1 MATTTKAPTL
11 QDRLDQLR
19 EQHGVPAA
27 SVAVL
32 RGEEID
38 AAASGILNLATGVEA
53 TADSLFQIGSITKVW
68 TATLV
73 MQLVD
78 EGRIELDATVRRY
91 LPGFRV
97 ADEEVSEAVT
107 IRHLL
112 THTSGIDGDH
122 FADTGRGEDALE
134 RYVETC
140 AELPQVHPL
149 GATMSYCNTGYT
161 VLGRV
166 LEAVTDTVWDDLLR
180 ARLVEPLELTHT
192 ATLPEDVLRFRAAIG
207 HIQPPGQELRPAPA
221 WGLPRTAGPA
231 GAICSTARELL
242 AFAELHLRD
251 GLGPAGKRL
260 LSEESARAMREPQ
273 VEVPTG
279 GIGESEAH
287 WGLGWSVYTWSGRT
301 VVGHDGG
308 TIGQAAFLR
317 VVPDSGAAVALL
329 TNGGD
334 PFGLYRDLCGELLA
348 EVAGVELPP
357 EPVPA
362 RVAARSGSRALR
374 RSLRPGR
381 SLARGRFEGRRPRR
395 DPDRH
400 RARLGDDARAGRD
413 AAGGSGS
420 RARSLP
426 RAASGAEG
434 RLAAGAV
441 HDACRRT
448 PLLPRRRQGDA
459 ALRLAALCPPD
470 LRVQARDEGLDA
482 ERPGVLGIVRVRQ
495 REQVREALGG

>member
-1 MATTTKAPTL
+1 MATTTTSTL
-11 QDRLDQLR
+11 QTRLDELR
-19 EQHGVPAA
+19 ERHGVPAA
-27 SVAVL
+27 SVGVL
-32 RGEEID
+32 AGEEIE
-38 AAASGILNLATGVEA
+38 AAASGILNLGTGVEA
-53 TADSLFQIGSITKVW
+53 TDDSLFQIGSITKVW

-78 EGRIELDATVRRY
+78 EGLIELEAPVRTY

-97 ADEEVSEAVT
+97 ADEAVSESVT

-122 FADTGRGEDALE
+122 FADTGRGDDALE
-134 RYVETC
+134 RYAETC
-140 AELPQVHPL
+140 AALLQVHPL

-166 LEAVTDTVWDDLLR
+166 LEVVTGAVWDDLLR
-180 ARLVEPLELTHT
+180 ERLVEPLGLTHT

-207 HIQPPGQELRPAPA
+207 HIQPGEELVPAPA

-231 GAICSTARELL
+231 GAICSTAAELL
-242 AFAELHLRD
+242 DFARLHLRD
-251 GLGPAGKRL
+251 GLARDGERL
-260 LSEESARAMREPQ
+260 LSEEAARAMREPQ

-317 VVPDSGAAVALL
+317 VVPDSGTAVALL

-348 EVAGVELPP
+348 ETAGVAMPP
-357 EPVPA
+357 EPVPLESPPA
-362 RVAARSGSRALR
+362 V
-374 RSLRPGR
+374 
-381 SLARGRFEGRRPRR
+381 
-395 DPDRH
+395 
-400 RARLGDDARAGRD
+400 D
-413 AAGGSGS
+413 AADYLGRYGREGAVLEVVERDGNLVAIQTVTGLGSEM
-420 RARSLP
+420 AP
-426 RAASGAEG
+426 EPVEMP
-434 RLAAGAV
+434 LAAF
-441 HDACRRT
+441 
-448 PLLPRRRQGDA
+448 
-459 ALRLAALCPPD
+459 
-470 LRVQARDEGLDA
+470 DA
-482 ERPGVLGIVRVRQ
+482 EREVFLAQHPALKGAWLPVRFTTLADGR
-495 REQVREALGG
+495 RCLHAGGRATPRVDD

>member
-1 MATTTKAPTL
+1 MATMSEMSTL
-11 QDRLDQLR
+11 QQRLEELR
-19 EQHGVPAA
+19 GRHGVPAA
-27 SVAVL
+27 SVGVL
-32 RGEEID
+32 RAGEVD
-38 AAASGILNLATGVEA
+38 VAASGILNLDTGVEA
-53 TADSLFQIGSITKVW
+53 TDDSLFQIGSISKVW

-78 EGRIELDATVRRY
+78 EGRIELDAPVRRY

-97 ADEEVSEAVT
+97 ADEAVSEAVT

-122 FADTGRGEDALE
+122 FADTGRGDDALE
-134 RYVETC
+134 RYVESC

-166 LEAVTDTVWDDLLR
+166 LEVVTDTVWDDLLR
-180 ARLVEPLELTHT
+180 TRLVEPLELTHT
-192 ATLPEDVLRFRAAIG
+192 VTLPEDVPRFRAAIG
-207 HIQPPGQELRPAPA
+207 HIQPPGHELRTASA
-221 WGLPRTAGPA
+221 WAIPRTAGPA
-231 GAICSTARELL
+231 GAICSTATELL
-242 AFAELHLRD
+242 AFAALHLAD
-251 GLGPAGKRL
+251 GLGPDGKRL

-279 GIGESEAH
+279 GIGESEVH
-287 WGLGWSVYTWSGRT
+287 WGLGWAVYTWSGRT

-334 PFGLYRDLCGELLA
+334 AYGLFRELCGELLA

-362 RVAARSGSRALR
+362 ASPPAVSTAEYV
-374 RSLRPGR
+374 GR
-381 SLARGRFEGRRPRR
+381 Y
-395 DPDRH
+395 D
-400 RARLGDDARAGRD
+400 RAGTSLEVVERD
-413 AAGGSGS
+413 GDLVVIQTVTGLGSEMTPEPVE
-420 RARSLP
+420 LP
-426 RAASGAEG
+426 
-434 RLAAGAV
+434 LA
-441 HDACRRT
+441 
-448 PLLPRRRQGDA
+448 PF
-459 ALRLAALCPPD
+459 
-470 LRVQARDEGLDA
+470 DA
-482 ERPGVLGIVRVRQ
+482 EREVFLAQHPALKGSWLPVRFTTLADGRRCFHV
-495 REQVREALGG
+495 GGRATPQTD

>member
-1 MATTTKAPTL
+1 MATTTETSVL
-11 QDRLDQLR
+11 RDRLEELR
-19 EQHGVPAA
+19 TRHGVPAA

-32 RGEEID
+32 GGDEID
-38 AAASGILNLATGVEA
+38 AAASGILNLDTGVEA

-78 EGRIELDATVRRY
+78 EDRIELDAPVRRY
-91 LPGFRV
+91 LPTFRV
-97 ADEEVSEAVT
+97 ADDGVSEAVT

-122 FADTGRGEDALE
+122 FADTGRGDDALA
-134 RYVETC
+134 RYAETC

-166 LEAVTDTVWDDLLR
+166 LEVVTGTVWDELLR
-180 ARLVEPLELTHT
+180 ARLVEPLGLTHT
-192 ATLPEDVLRFRAAIG
+192 VTLPEDVLRFRAAIG
-207 HIQPPGQELRPAPA
+207 HIQPPGHELQPAPA

-231 GAICSTARELL
+231 GAICSTATELL
-242 AFAELHLRD
+242 AFAELHLRN
-251 GLGPAGKRL
+251 GLGADGRRL
-260 LSEESARAMREPQ
+260 LSDEAACAMREPQ

-287 WGLGWSVYTWSGRT
+287 WGLGWSVYSWSGRT

-334 PFGLYRDLCGELLA
+334 PYALFRDLCGELLA
-348 EVAGVELPP
+348 EVAEIELPP

-362 RVAARSGSRALR
+362 DSPPAVDPARYVGRYDRAGASLEVVSAGEGIAAIQTVTGLGSEMAPEPVEMRLVLLDPEREVFLAQHPALKGAWLPVR
-374 RSLRPGR
+374 FTT
-381 SLARGRFEGRRPRR
+381 LADGRRCFHVGGRATPRS
-395 DPDRH
+395 D
-400 RARLGDDARAGRD
+400 
-413 AAGGSGS
+413 
-420 RARSLP
+420 
-426 RAASGAEG
+426 
-434 RLAAGAV
+434 
-441 HDACRRT
+441 
-448 PLLPRRRQGDA
+448 
-459 ALRLAALCPPD
+459 
-470 LRVQARDEGLDA
+470 
-482 ERPGVLGIVRVRQ
+482 
-495 REQVREALGG
+495 

>member
-1 MATTTKAPTL
+1 
-11 QDRLDQLR
+11 
-19 EQHGVPAA
+19 VPAA

-38 AAASGILNLATGVEA
+38 AAASGILNLDTGVEA
-53 TADSLFQIGSITKVW
+53 TSDSLFQIGSITKVW

-78 EGRIELDATVRRY
+78 EGRIELDAPVRRY

-97 ADEEVSEAVT
+97 GDEAVSEAVT

-122 FADTGRGEDALE
+122 FADTGRGDDVLE

-149 GATMSYCNTGYT
+149 GATMSYCNTGYS

-166 LEAVTDTVWDDLLR
+166 LEVVTNTVWDDLLR
-180 ARLVEPLELTHT
+180 TRLVEPLELTHT
-192 ATLPEDVLRFRAAIG
+192 VTLPEDVLRFRAAIG
-207 HIQPPGQELRPAPA
+207 HIQPPGQELRPAPM

-231 GAICSTARELL
+231 GAICSTATEVLG
-242 AFAELHLRD
+242 FARLHLRD
-251 GLGPAGKRL
+251 GVGPDGKRL
-260 LSEESARAMREPQ
+260 LSEGSARAMREPQ

-287 WGLGWSVYTWSGRT
+287 WGLGWAVYTWSGRT

-317 VVPDSGAAVALL
+317 VVPDSGTAVALL

-334 PFGLYRDLCGELLA
+334 PIGLYRDLFGELLA

-357 EPVPA
+357 EPVPPESPLVVDPA
-362 RVAARSGSRALR
+362 PYVGRYDRAGASLEVVSRDGGLVAIQTVTGLGSEMTPEPVEMPLVALDPER
-374 RSLRPGR
+374 ELF
-381 SLARGRFEGRRPRR
+381 LAQHPALKGAWLPVRFTTLADGRRCFHVGGRATPRS
-395 DPDRH
+395 D
-400 RARLGDDARAGRD
+400 
-413 AAGGSGS
+413 
-420 RARSLP
+420 
-426 RAASGAEG
+426 
-434 RLAAGAV
+434 
-441 HDACRRT
+441 
-448 PLLPRRRQGDA
+448 
-459 ALRLAALCPPD
+459 
-470 LRVQARDEGLDA
+470 
-482 ERPGVLGIVRVRQ
+482 
-495 REQVREALGG
+495 

>member
-1 MATTTKAPTL
+1 MATTTNASTL
-11 QDRLDQLR
+11 QDRLDPLR

-32 RGEEID
+32 RGEDVD
-38 AAASGILNLATGVEA
+38 AAASGILNLDTGVEA
-53 TADSLFQIGSITKVW
+53 TTDSLFQIGSITKVW

-73 MQLVD
+73 LQLVD
-78 EGRIELDATVRRY
+78 EGRIELDAPVRRY
-91 LPGFRV
+91 LPDFRV

-122 FADTGRGEDALE
+122 FADTGRGDDALG
-134 RYVETC
+134 RYAETC

-161 VLGRV
+161 LLGRV
-166 LEAVTDTVWDDLLR
+166 LEVVAGSVWDDLLR
-180 ARLVEPLELTHT
+180 TRLVEPLELTHT
-192 ATLPEDVLRFRAAIG
+192 VTLPEDVLRFRAAIG
-207 HIQPPGQELRPAPA
+207 HIQPPGQELSPAPA

-231 GAICSTARELL
+231 GAICSTATELL
-242 AFAELHLRD
+242 AFARLHLRD
-251 GLGPAGKRL
+251 GLGPDGRRL
-260 LSEESARAMREPQ
+260 LSEEAARAMREPQ

-317 VVPDSGAAVALL
+317 VVPDSDTAVALL

-334 PFGLYRDLCGELLA
+334 PYGLFRDLCGGLLA
-348 EVAGVELPP
+348 EAAGIELPP

-362 RVAARSGSRALR
+362 DSPPSVDETRYLGRYERAGASIEVVSGEGGLAAIQTVTGLGSEMAPEPVEMPLVPLDPEREVFLAQHPALR
-374 RSLRPGR
+374 GAWLPVRFTT
-381 SLARGRFEGRRPRR
+381 LADGRRCF
-395 DPDRH
+395 H
-400 RARLGDDARAGRD
+400 VGGRATPE
-413 AAGGSGS
+413 AA
-420 RARSLP
+420 
-426 RAASGAEG
+426 
-434 RLAAGAV
+434 
-441 HDACRRT
+441 
-448 PLLPRRRQGDA
+448 
-459 ALRLAALCPPD
+459 
-470 LRVQARDEGLDA
+470 
-482 ERPGVLGIVRVRQ
+482 
-495 REQVREALGG
+495 

>member
-1 MATTTKAPTL
+1 MATTTKTTISGL
-11 QDRLDQLR
+11 QTRLDELR

-32 RGEEID
+32 RGDATD
-38 AAASGILNLATGVEA
+38 AAASGVLNLDTGVEA

-78 EGRIELDATVRRY
+78 EGRIELDAPVQRY
-91 LPGFRV
+91 LPGFQL
-97 ADEEVSEAVT
+97 ADPAVSETVT

-122 FADTGRGEDALE
+122 FADTGRGDDALE
-134 RYVETC
+134 RYVQSC

-161 VLGRV
+161 VLGRI
-166 LEAVTDTVWDDLLR
+166 LEVVTDTVWDDLLL
-180 ARLVEPLELTHT
+180 ARLVEPLGLTHT
-192 ATLPEDVLRFRAAIG
+192 VTLPEDVLRFRAAIG

-231 GAICSTARELL
+231 GAICSTAAELL
-242 AFAELHLRD
+242 AFARLHLRD
-251 GLGPAGKRL
+251 GIAPDGTRL

-317 VVPDSGAAVALL
+317 VVPDSGTAVALL

-348 EVAGVELPP
+348 EVAGLELPP

-362 RVAARSGSRALR
+362 ESPPTVEPGPYVGRYDRAGASIEVVSRDDGLVAIQTITGLGSEMAPEPIELT
-374 RSLRPGR
+374 LVPFDVGKELFLTQYPMLKGAWLPVGFTT
-381 SLARGRFEGRRPRR
+381 LADGRRCL
-395 DPDRH
+395 H
-400 RARLGDDARAGRD
+400 IGGRAT
-413 AAGGSGS
+413 
-420 RARSLP
+420 P
-426 RAASGAEG
+426 RA
-434 RLAAGAV
+434 
-441 HDACRRT
+441 D
-448 PLLPRRRQGDA
+448 
-459 ALRLAALCPPD
+459 
-470 LRVQARDEGLDA
+470 
-482 ERPGVLGIVRVRQ
+482 
-495 REQVREALGG
+495 

>member
-19 EQHGVPAA
+19 ERHGVPAA

-32 RGEEID
+32 RGDEVD
-38 AAASGILNLATGVEA
+38 AAASGVLNLDTGVEA
-53 TADSLFQIGSITKVW
+53 TSDSLFQIGSITKVW

-78 EGRIELDATVRRY
+78 DDRIELDAPVRRY
-91 LPGFRV
+91 LPDFRV
-97 ADEEVSEAVT
+97 ADADVSEAVT

-122 FADTGRGEDALE
+122 FADTGRGDDCLE

-140 AELPQVHPL
+140 TELPQVHPL

-161 VLGRV
+161 ILGRV
-166 LEAVTDTVWDDLLR
+166 LEVVTETIWDDLLR
-180 ARLVEPLELTHT
+180 TRLVEPLELTHT
-192 ATLPEDVLRFRAAIG
+192 VTLPEDVLRFRAAIG
-207 HIQPPGQELRPAPA
+207 HIQPPGQDLSPAPA

-231 GAICSTARELL
+231 GAICSTATELL
-242 AFAELHLRD
+242 AFGNLHLRD
-251 GLGPAGKRL
+251 GVGPAGKQL
-260 LSEESARAMREPQ
+260 LSAESARAMREPQ

-287 WGLGWSVYTWSGRT
+287 WGLGWSVYTWSGRA

-348 EVAGVELPP
+348 EVAGVGLPP
-357 EPVPA
+357 EPVPPE
-362 RVAARSGSRALR
+362 SPLALD
-374 RSLRPGR
+374 PAPYVGR
-381 SLARGRFEGRRPRR
+381 Y
-395 DPDRH
+395 D
-400 RARLGDDARAGRD
+400 RAGASLEVVSRD
-413 AAGGSGS
+413 GGLVAIQTVTGLGS
-420 RARSLP
+420 EMTPEPVEMPLVALDPEREVFLAQHPALKGAWLPVRFTTLADERRCFHVGGRATPRSN
-426 RAASGAEG
+426 
-434 RLAAGAV
+434 
-441 HDACRRT
+441 
-448 PLLPRRRQGDA
+448 
-459 ALRLAALCPPD
+459 
-470 LRVQARDEGLDA
+470 
-482 ERPGVLGIVRVRQ
+482 
-495 REQVREALGG
+495 

>member
-1 MATTTKAPTL
+1 MATTTEMSVL
-11 QDRLDQLR
+11 RNRLEELR
-19 EQHGVPAA
+19 ERHGVPAA

-32 RGEEID
+32 SGDGVD
-38 AAASGILNLATGVEA
+38 AAACGVLNLATGVEA

-78 EGRIELDATVRRY
+78 EGRIELDASVRRY
-91 LPGFRV
+91 VPGFRV
-97 ADEEVSEAVT
+97 ADEAVSEAVT

-122 FADTGRGEDALE
+122 FADTGRGDDALE
-134 RYVETC
+134 LYVETC

-149 GATMSYCNTGYT
+149 GATFSYCNTGFT

-166 LEAVTDTVWDDLLR
+166 LEVVTGTVWDELLR
-180 ARLVEPLELTHT
+180 TRLVEPLGLTHT

-207 HIQPPGQELRPAPA
+207 HIRPGEELVPAPA

-231 GAICSTARELL
+231 GAICSTATELL
-242 AFAELHLRD
+242 AFAALHLRD
-251 GLGPAGKRL
+251 GLGPDGVRL

-279 GIGESEAH
+279 GIDESEAH

-334 PFGLYRDLCGELLA
+334 PYGLFRDLCGGLLA
-348 EVAGVELPP
+348 EVAGVELPAAP
-357 EPVPA
+357 LPPA
-362 RVAARSGSRALR
+362 SPPSVDAARYI
-374 RSLRPGR
+374 GR
-381 SLARGRFEGRRPRR
+381 YE
-395 DPDRH
+395 
-400 RARLGDDARAGRD
+400 RAG
-413 AAGGSGS
+413 
-420 RARSLP
+420 
-426 RAASGAEG
+426 ASIEVVAK
-434 RLAAGAV
+434 
-441 HDACRRT
+441 
-448 PLLPRRRQGDA
+448 
-459 ALRLAALCPPD
+459 
-470 LRVQARDEGLDA
+470 DEGLVAVQTVTGLGSEMAPDPVELPLVPFEA
-482 ERPGVLGIVRVRQ
+482 EREVFLTQHPALQGAWLPVRFTTLADR
-495 REQVREALGG
+495 RRCLHIGGRATPRTD